1 MAKSTNKKRKV
12 IVESNGEAHINA
24 SFNNIMAKQ
33 KSIEQEGKII
43 EALSNAMFR
52 VELENGHVVTAH
64 ISGKMRLHYIKLLP
78 GDKVKL
84 EMSPY
89 DLTKARITFRM

>member
-1 MAKSTNKKRKV
+1 
-12 IVESNGEAHINA
+12 
-24 SFNNIMAKQ
+24 MAKQ
-33 KSIEQEGKII
+33 QSIEQEGKII
-43 EALSNAMFR
+43 EALSYAMFS
-52 VELENGHVVTAH
+52 VELDNGHIVTAH

-89 DLTKARITFRM
+89 DLSKARITFRM

>member
-1 MAKSTNKKRKV
+1 MTDLCQILAGIEEQEQYKK
-12 IVESNGEAHINA
+12 
-24 SFNNIMAKQ
+24 MAKQ
-33 KSIEQEGKII
+33 AAIEQEGTII

-89 DLTKARITFRM
+89 DLSKARITYRF

>member
-1 MAKSTNKKRKV
+1 
-12 IVESNGEAHINA
+12 
-24 SFNNIMAKQ
+24 MAKQ
-33 KSIEQEGKII
+33 APIEQEGTII
-43 EALSNAMFR
+43 ESLSNALFR

-89 DLTKARITFRM
+89 DLTKARITYRF